1 MVKNTTF
8 IIGILLLL
16 VGYYVG
22 VVGFDFGDDPGYE
35 LVYSPEGSELYQVTY
50 LHTYPWLG
58 ILFGIYGFAIIAV
71 GLLQKNEKADE
82 ISSAIMEKIN
92 NLR

>member
-1 MVKNTTF
+1 MVKNWTF
-8 IIGILLLL
+8 IIGIILLLA
-16 VGYYVG
+16 GYYVG

-35 LVYSPEGSELYQVTY
+35 LVFNTAGSELYQVTY

-71 GLLQKNEKADE
+71 GLLQKNETADE
-82 ISSAIMEKIN
+82 ISSAIMERIN

>member
-1 MVKNTTF
+1 MAKNWTF

-22 VVGFDFGDDPGYE
+22 AVGFNFGDDPGYE
-35 LVYSPEGSELYQVTY
+35 LVYGPEGSKLYEVTY

-58 ILFGIYGFAIIAV
+58 FLFGIYGSVIIAV
-71 GLLQKNEKADE
+71 GLLQKNETADE